1 LAQADDRN
9 SPDVVLS
16 DDLILNQ
23 ECLQTMKIFHCD
35 RCQNVVF
42 FENLRCANC
51 GHELAFV
58 PALGSV
64 TALAPADEGLWQR
77 ALPEDAAAESAP
89 KLYRK
94 CQNYNN
100 QSICNWAID
109 ADDPNPFCISCRLTQ
124 TIPAL
129 DQPGHADAWFRLE
142 TAKRRLIFSLLE
154 MQLPVRSKVED
165 PEHGVIFEFLADGPP
180 ESATGN
186 AAHSVLTGHDDGKIV
201 INIAEADDAER
212 ERRRVQMHEPY
223 RTLLGHLR
231 HEIGHFYWDRLIRDS
246 DRLEAFRA
254 QFGDERQD
262 YAAMLQAYYANG
274 APANWQQHFVTAYA
288 SAHPWEDWAET
299 WAHYLHI
306 TDTLE
311 TADGCG
317 LSLHPPRSDEPKL
330 EAQPRCDNP
339 CTQPFEQ
346 MIDRWFPLSYLLNN
360 LNRGLGLKDAYPFV
374 LSATAVEK
382 LRFVHDTLSPQVQR
396 QSQSQPKPKQIA
408 QHESAPVP
416 AAEASPTR
424 TALLAERQAANSTA
438 AAVS

>member
-1 LAQADDRN
+1 
-9 SPDVVLS
+9 
-16 DDLILNQ
+16 
-23 ECLQTMKIFHCD
+23 MKIFHCD
-35 RCQNVVF
+35 SCQNVVF
-42 FENLRCANC
+42 FENLQCANC

-58 PALGSV
+58 PALASV
-64 TALAPADEGLWQR
+64 TALTPAGESLWKR
-77 ALPEDAAAESAP
+77 ALPNDSPAETAP

-94 CQNYNN
+94 CQNYDN

-165 PEHGVIFEFLADGPP
+165 PEHGVMFDFLADDPP
-180 ESATGN
+180 ESTAGN
-186 AAHSVLTGHDDGKIV
+186 PTHRVLTGHDNGKIV
-201 INIAEADDAER
+201 VNIAEADDAER
-212 ERRRVQMHEPY
+212 ERRRVLMHEPY

-262 YAAMLQAYYANG
+262 YAETLKAYYAEG
-274 APANWQQHFVTAYA
+274 APADWQQHFVTAYA

-317 LSLHPPRSDEPKL
+317 LSLHPQRSDEPRL
-330 EAQPRCDNP
+330 QAQPMRENP
-339 CTQPFEQ
+339 CAQPFEQ
-346 MIDRWFPLSYLLNN
+346 MIERWFPLTYLLNN

-382 LRFVHDTLSPQVQR
+382 LRFVHDTLSPQPQW
-396 QSQSQPKPKQIA
+396 QSQSQDQSQTEPQTLPEPIAKQN
-408 QHESAPVP
+408 SP
-416 AAEASPTR
+416 AAT
-424 TALLAERQAANSTA
+424 TAQVPMKTA
-438 AAVS
+438 VMR